1 MRVRRRIIVVILA
14 AVMVSSSTAYMAS
27 DTVPGSSA
35 GQGAGSVTQTTSDT
49 SMPTT
54 ARERH

>member
-1 MRVRRRIIVVILA
+1 MRVRRRIIVVIFA

-49 SMPTT
+49 SIPNFT
-54 ARERH
+54 AP